1 MTTSDSTM
9 ENAVSESTT
18 TAPTSNSLSAQLQ
31 SKLDEVAGSLKS
43 LDAKIDHLNLRA
55 TRTNIQSDAGSTNP
69 PRLESTSIRSR
80 LQPYTRSPS
89 GFAQRT
95 LPIDARKRPFS
106 GPSQEAEATSR
117 KSPRVQSVVVAKD
130 GNDSTPKLM
139 KSNSQPHPER
149 DGDSQEDGELR
160 DDRRNDEQ
168 ETNRN
173 EQRLHTVANSD
184 AERGRQRR
192 LFGVLL
198 GTLQRFQVENTQHQ
212 EKLMQKT
219 KVEEKVEEKLVF
231 ITCICFF
238 HFINITVSVSV

>member
-1 MTTSDSTM
+1 MTTSETTM
-9 ENAVSESTT
+9 ENGVSESST
-18 TAPTSNSLSAQLQ
+18 TAPTLNPLSAKLQ

-43 LDAKIDHLNLRA
+43 LDAKIDRLNLRA
-55 TRTNIQSDAGSTNP
+55 TRTNIQPDTISTNP

-80 LQPYTRSPS
+80 LQPYARSPS
-89 GFAQRT
+89 GFAQRA
-95 LPIDARKRPFS
+95 LPIDVRKRPFS
-106 GPSQEAEATSR
+106 GPQEAEATCR
-117 KSPRVQSVVVAKD
+117 KTPRVQSVVVAKD

-173 EQRLHTVANSD
+173 EQRLPTVANSD

-192 LFGVLL
+192 LFGVLI

-212 EKLMQKT
+212 DKLMQKT

-231 ITCICFF
+231 ITYIYSSRD
-238 HFINITVSVSV
+238 NRVLQR

>member
-1 MTTSDSTM
+1 MTTSGSTM
-9 ENAVSESTT
+9 ENGVSEPSS
-18 TAPTSNSLSAQLQ
+18 TAPTLNPLSAQLQ

-43 LDAKIDHLNLRA
+43 LDAKIDRLNLRA

-69 PRLESTSIRSR
+69 PRLEPTSIRSR
-80 LQPYTRSPS
+80 LQPFARSQS

-95 LPIDARKRPFS
+95 LPIDARKRLFS
-106 GPSQEAEATSR
+106 GPSQEAETTSR
-117 KSPRVQSVVVAKD
+117 KSPRIQSVVVAKD
-130 GNDSTPKLM
+130 GNDSTPPMLI

-149 DGDSQEDGELR
+149 DGDPQEDGELR
-160 DDRRNDEQ
+160 DDRRNDEPD
-168 ETNRN
+168 TNRN
-173 EQRLHTVANSD
+173 EQRLHTVVNSD

-231 ITCICFF
+231 ITF
-238 HFINITVSVSV
+238 N